1 MDDFDLD
8 PEAVRRLGYR
18 TADLVADH
26 RAGLLKRPVFGK
38 VGDAAALFDEPLPED
53 GQPLEAVLDAVRDRV
68 LAHPF
73 GNSHPRFFAFI
84 NATADPVGAAA
95 DYLASAMNS
104 NCWGG
109 DHAAIHV
116 ERRVVAWLAEIL
128 GLPEATEGL
137 LTSGGSMANFTA
149 LATAR
154 RAKAPSVREDGFAGT
169 PPLVVYV
176 SDEVH
181 NCVDK
186 AVDLLGIGWKQLR
199 KIPTDDRFRVRV
211 DLLKRAIAD
220 DRKAGRKPAIVV
232 GNAGTV
238 NTGAIDPLD
247 ELADLCAA
255 EGLWFHVDG
264 AYGALASV
272 SPKLKPLFKGL
283 ERADSVAADPHKW
296 LYVPYEAGA
305 TLVREPGRM
314 AEAFRRPAP
323 YLVHDPDSPVLGPVL
338 FNERGP
344 ELSRSFKALKVWVGL
359 KHHGRSGY
367 AAAVEHD
374 VAMARFLA
382 DAVRARGDFELLA
395 EPVLSIVG
403 FRYRPAGRG
412 ARGGRAR
419 PAEPADR
426 EPARGP
432 RRLLPGADDPEGPD
446 GDAHGHRQLPDAG
459 GRPARAARRG
469 GTGRPRDRRGLKEER
484 VAAGGRKL
492 RPPEKSTDRMHPR
505 PNLGNSRKVGGCMA
519 RRCRI
524 RVSSGTRST
533 NLDTFY
539 ENPKARLSSSR
550 FPSRPESSPSAPRLA
565 SNRARPSGIS
575 RVGANDGGACRSGAR
590 RNADP
595 HA

>member
-1 MDDFDLD
+1 MPEFDLD
-8 PEAVRRLGYR
+8 PDAVRRLGHR
-18 TADLVADH
+18 VADLVADH
-26 RAGLLKRPVFGK
+26 RARLLERPVFGK
-38 VGDAAALFDEPLPED
+38 VGDARALFDEPLPEE

-84 NATADPVGAAA
+84 NATADPVAAAA
-95 DYLASAMNS
+95 DYVAAAMNS

-128 GLPEATEGL
+128 GLPGGAEGI

-154 RAKAPSVREDGFAGT
+154 RAMAPDVRERGFAGT
-169 PPLVVYV
+169 PSLVVYV
-176 SDEVH
+176 SEEVH

-186 AVDLLGIGWKQLR
+186 AVDLLGIGWNQLR
-199 KIPTDDRFRVRV
+199 KIPTDERFHMRV
-211 DLLKRAIAD
+211 DLLGPAIEL
-220 DRKAGRKPAIVV
+220 DRKAGLRPAIVV

-247 ELADLCAA
+247 ELADLCAR

-264 AYGALASV
+264 AYGAMACV
-272 SPKLKPLFKGL
+272 SPHLKPLFRGL

-305 TLVREPGRM
+305 VLVREPGRM

-344 ELSRSFKALKVWVGL
+344 ELSRGFKALKVWVGL
-359 KHHGRSGY
+359 KHHGTRGY

-382 DAVRARGDFELLA
+382 DAVREREDFELMA

-403 FRYRPAGRG
+403 FRYRPPGRDLPAADLDRLNREIVNRLVGAGAFFLAPTILKGRTAMRAAIVNFRTSEDDVRALLDESARAGRQ
-412 ARGGRAR
+412 A
-419 PAEPADR
+419 
-426 EPARGP
+426 
-432 RRLLPGADDPEGPD
+432 LEG
-446 GDAHGHRQLPDAG
+446 
-459 GRPARAARRG
+459 
-469 GTGRPRDRRGLKEER
+469 
-484 VAAGGRKL
+484 
-492 RPPEKSTDRMHPR
+492 
-505 PNLGNSRKVGGCMA
+505 
-519 RRCRI
+519 
-524 RVSSGTRST
+524 
-533 NLDTFY
+533 
-539 ENPKARLSSSR
+539 
-550 FPSRPESSPSAPRLA
+550 
-565 SNRARPSGIS
+565 
-575 RVGANDGGACRSGAR
+575 
-590 RNADP
+590 
-595 HA
+595 